1 MLRSHRHFVCCFAFT
16 VLAAALVPAGASETS
31 FPFGREL
38 LLDAA
43 PLPGSRRVPMIEIE
57 EDGSASIY
65 LWCASVRG
73 SASVGDDTI
82 SITPTTPLPSHCT
95 PDQISRDAALLV
107 QLSQMTGW
115 HRQADEIDLTG
126 VATLRFRL
134 MTN

>member
-1 MLRSHRHFVCCFAFT
+1 MPGLRRHSLWGFVF
-16 VLAAALVPAGASETS
+16 LAAAMAPAGASENS
-31 FPFGREL
+31 FPFGRPL

-43 PLPGSRRVPMIEIE
+43 PLSGSKRVPMIEIE

-65 LWCASVRG
+65 LWCAGVRG
-73 SASVGDDTI
+73 SANVGNDTI
-82 SITPTTPLPSHCT
+82 TITPATPLPSHCT

-115 HRQADEIDLTG
+115 RRQADEIDLFGAT
-126 VATLRFRL
+126 TLRFRL